1 MTRIVASEKKPLKWR
16 WRAMLHCNIA
26 PMPPR
31 AARTALF

>member
-1 MTRIVASEKKPLKWR
+1 MTRIVASKKKPLKWR

-26 PMPPR
+26 AAAAR